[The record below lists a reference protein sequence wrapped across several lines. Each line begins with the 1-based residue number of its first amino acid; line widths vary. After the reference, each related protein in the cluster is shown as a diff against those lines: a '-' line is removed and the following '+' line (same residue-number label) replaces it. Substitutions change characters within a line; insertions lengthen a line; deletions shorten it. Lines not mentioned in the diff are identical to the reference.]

1 MSRFAIE
8 VEDRSFP
15 HQIIVRL
22 IGEADL
28 ASASRFS
35 EIVLDGVV
43 RRRPSEIVLDL
54 SSLTFLDSTGLYG
67 LIQLNE
73 AARSGGTDVVFWR
86 PSEAVIRLIDIA
98 GVREQFTL
106 SDEQAPPPDGS

>member
-35 EIVLDGVV
+35 EIVLD
-43 RRRPSEIVLDL
+43 L

-73 AARSGGTDVVFWR
+73 AARSGGTDVVLWQ
-86 PSEAVIRLIDIA
+86 PSEAVIRLFDIA

-106 SDEQAPPPDGS
+106 SDT